1 MLIFYSI
8 MILSKLIVLGYLGS
22 PMRRGN
28 HRDRGEPISMPQA
41 LVQNFSPIKIVK
53 VILLTSSS
61 CFQHGCYSPKHQENE
76 AGKKE
81 EKVAPTSS
89 NPFQQGNKSY
99 FRDIPPPQKMSFS
112 RSHGPET
119 VSYVPSCKQGWEIQ
133 HLAGYKVI
141 QVRAQQQKKEELN
154 IG

>member
-89 NPFQQGNKSY
+89 NPF
-99 FRDIPPPQKMSFS
+99 
-112 RSHGPET
+112 
-119 VSYVPSCKQGWEIQ
+119 
-133 HLAGYKVI
+133 
-141 QVRAQQQKKEELN
+141 
-154 IG
+154 